1 MNLSEAFFEELEKL
15 GARPPRA
22 KPSSLTSKVLKGA
35 AATAAV
41 GTLLAIPVGVAGS
54 RVSKGF
60 AEGLKE
66 DPDRPPSYAR

>member
-22 KPSSLTSKVLKGA
+22 KPSSLTSKVLKGVGVTALGTTLA
-35 AATAAV
+35 A
-41 GTLLAIPVGVAGS
+41 LPVGYVGS